1 MTRGIYI
8 VANDRVIEQAIALV
22 NSIRLYEPN
31 LPILL
36 IPFNQQYQ
44 QVATILKTKHQ
55 VELFP
60 DLQFIETFTSR
71 VGAIFPPDF
80 LNLPNKMRKLVQWF
94 GPLEEFLYI
103 DTDIIVFKPLTEILD
118 YLQEYEFLCCDYHH
132 KNKKL
137 QDIFSP
143 LVEEQNI
150 FNHQELNDVFNS
162 GFWASRQGIFTENQ
176 LYQLLEE
183 CAKHREYF
191 DFSSKTTDQPILNY
205 LILKTTKKRI
215 NLTKNLQKEPGSW
228 AGSNHFLNKNYI
240 LYDQEKR
247 LRYLHWAG
255 IAIKP
260 GCPYWDIWKHYRYL
274 DESSPKLWRNLRR
287 FLGRK

>member
-8 VANDRVIEQAIALV
+8 VANDRVVEQAITLV
-22 NSIRLYEPN
+22 NSIRLYDPD
-31 LPILL
+31 LPIIL
-36 IPFNQQYQ
+36 IPFNQEYQ
-44 QVATILKTKHQ
+44 QVAKTLQTKHR

-60 DLQFIETFTSR
+60 DLQLIETFTTQ
-71 VGAIFPPDF
+71 VATIFPADF
-80 LNLPNKMRKLVQWF
+80 LNLPNKMRKFVQWF
-94 GPLEEFLYI
+94 GPLEEFIYI
-103 DTDIIVFKPLTEILD
+103 DTDIVVFQPLSTILD
-118 YLQEYEFLCCDYHH
+118 YLTEYNFLCCDYHH
-132 KNKKL
+132 KSKRL

-150 FNHQELNDVFNS
+150 FNSTELRDVFNS
-162 GFWASRQGIFTENQ
+162 GFWASQQGLFSEDE

-183 CAKHREYF
+183 CAQHPEYF

-205 LILKTTKKRI
+205 VILKSTKKKI
-215 NLTKNLQKEPGSW
+215 NLTKNNPKEPGSW
-228 AGSNHFLNKNYI
+228 AGSTHFVNKDYI

-260 GCPYWDIWKHYRYL
+260 GCPYWHIWKHYRYL
-274 DESSPKLWRNLRR
+274 GESFPKQWWNITKYLSL
-287 FLGRK
+287 K